1 MDFQKLYN
9 DMPVDVKSF
18 LLQKHS
24 AVPQE
29 DIRQREDLFI
39 MYLAENNIE
48 QAQEILDSVINTG
61 EDFPANQVKAKP
73 CKKCL
78 SRYYTGKKVKGD
90 KKVPILCKCFFKN
103 LNKRTAGLNINWEIK
118 E

>member
-24 AVPQE
+24 VVPQE

-48 QAQEILDSVINTG
+48 QAQEILDSVVENS
-61 EDFPANQVKAKP
+61 KP

-78 SRYYTGKKVKGD
+78 SRYYIGKKVKGD